1 MFLQV
6 EAILQLSE
14 SRWVETTLI
23 NISWIKHTST
33 QIQPHFHAY
42 LILAHWLAGD
52 PTIPF
57 LASSQVT
64 SWFLISCLWAFW
76 FFCMSNFSHWIC
88 PTKEPTCG
96 LCCHFWMTLH
106 SARGKSHHCTLQQA
120 ASRSAATVR
129 LSGSMVQLYQPR
141 PILPLL

>member
-33 QIQPHFHAY
+33 QIQPRFH